1 MSLAFS
7 LGGERAA
14 RVPAEESPSHY
25 RASSGALATF
35 ITLVRWR
42 YETTRRIEGLDL
54 GRVRRRCACASRV
67 PGHRPALI
75 IL

>member
-35 ITLVRWR
+35 ITSCAGDMKGPAALKDWTWGECLV
-42 YETTRRIEGLDL
+42 
-54 GRVRRRCACASRV
+54 V
-67 PGHRPALI
+67 ALA
-75 IL
+75 LVGCLVTVLR